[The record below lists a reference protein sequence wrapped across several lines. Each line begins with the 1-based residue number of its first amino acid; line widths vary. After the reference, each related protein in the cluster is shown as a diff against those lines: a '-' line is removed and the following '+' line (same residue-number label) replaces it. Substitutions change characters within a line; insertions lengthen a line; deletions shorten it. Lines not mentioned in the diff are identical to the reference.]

1 MYNIYVHSHERQMH
15 NFVIEEQPGT
25 ALGKCTSLVISDA
38 EETVG
43 KHTKPNKVETG
54 IYKWPIVFQQT

>member
-1 MYNIYVHSHERQMH
+1 MH
-15 NFVIEEQPGT
+15 NFVIEDQPGT